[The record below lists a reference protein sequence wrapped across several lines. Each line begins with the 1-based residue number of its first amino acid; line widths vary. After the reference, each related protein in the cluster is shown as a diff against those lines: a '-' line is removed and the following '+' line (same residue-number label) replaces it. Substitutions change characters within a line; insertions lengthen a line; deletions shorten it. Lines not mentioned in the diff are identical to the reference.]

1 MNKLKILIL
10 IFLINSINAQF
21 YFGRNK
27 IQFNQFNWNVLETE
41 HFQIYYYEQ
50 EKELALAGAKYVE
63 DAYKDIS
70 KKINFSL
77 IDPVPLIFYSSHLHF
92 QQTNTINRLLPEG
105 VGGFFE
111 FIKGRVVIPY
121 SGDNTQFRN
130 VIKHELIHVLM
141 HQKINKSLSLHN
153 VQTYRSP
160 PLWFT
165 EGIAEYWSSV
175 WDARTE
181 MVIRDAIVNEYLGS
195 LDNYSSMAS
204 GFLLYFISAILYIY
218 SLKKIDLSIA
228 YPTISLS
235 YIAII
240 FLSFLLFGETITLLK
255 IIGCAII
262 ILGVFLVWV

>member
-92 QQTNTINRLLPEG
+92 QQTNTINRLLLKEG
-105 VGGFFE
+105 
-111 FIKGRVVIPY
+111 
-121 SGDNTQFRN
+121 
-130 VIKHELIHVLM
+130 
-141 HQKINKSLSLHN
+141 
-153 VQTYRSP
+153 
-160 PLWFT
+160 
-165 EGIAEYWSSV
+165 
-175 WDARTE
+175 
-181 MVIRDAIVNEYLGS
+181 
-195 LDNYSSMAS
+195 
-204 GFLLYFISAILYIY
+204 
-218 SLKKIDLSIA
+218 
-228 YPTISLS
+228 
-235 YIAII
+235 
-240 FLSFLLFGETITLLK
+240 LSFHILV
-255 IIGCAII
+255 IIHS
-262 ILGVFLVWV
+262 LEM

>member
-1 MNKLKILIL
+1 M
-10 IFLINSINAQF
+10 
-21 YFGRNK
+21 
-27 IQFNQFNWNVLETE
+27 
-41 HFQIYYYEQ
+41 
-50 EKELALAGAKYVE
+50 
-63 DAYKDIS
+63 
-70 KKINFSL
+70 
-77 IDPVPLIFYSSHLHF
+77 PLIFYSSHLHF

-121 SGDNTQFRN
+121 SGNNNQFKN
-130 VIKHELIHVLM
+130 VIKHELVHVMM

-175 WDARTE
+175 WDSRTE

-204 GFLLYFISAILYIY
+204 GFLLYKAGQSFFRYVDETYGEWKILEILENMWRFTDFNLLLEYTFNTSYFTLRNGNTFIKNKCIQ
-218 SLKKIDLSIA
+218 
-228 YPTISLS
+228 
-235 YIAII
+235 
-240 FLSFLLFGETITLLK
+240 F
-255 IIGCAII
+255 
-262 ILGVFLVWV
+262 